1 MRKPIEDK
9 PPLAAWATLSR
20 EGAGMSVDEAVAA
33 LGERGHAVTA
43 ATIRGIEGGSKGASA
58 RLQKLLAIVYGVTP
72 PGQKETGPA
81 EGGAGY
87 QLLAQAMDRQSAAID
102 RQTAAIVAAIQGR
115 DLVLEGLL
123 TELGSYR
130 RSQLDFLRTLQ
141 ESAPRAEPMP
151 PDEPER
157 PAHDVPATRA
167 ARR

>member
-1 MRKPIEDK
+1 MARGWDTQA
-9 PPLAAWATLSR
+9 LAR
-20 EGAGMSVDEAVAA
+20 EQ
-33 LGERGHAVTA
+33 
-43 ATIRGIEGGSKGASA
+43 IA
-58 RLQKLLAIVYGVTP
+58 RLTGWRIPQSVYAEWESGRRLP
-72 PGQKETGPA
+72 SEANLDRLRSFYGNEETGPA
-81 EGGAGY
+81 LSDGAGM
-87 QLLAQAMDRQSAAID
+87 QLVVEAID